1 MCYNNNREGQS
12 PSQRCHYRVCRF
24 GDYLTKNKSQ
34 IHKTK
39 REVTQMEMFICV
51 NGKQIG
57 DAISG
62 CEYIGEAWV
71 KAQELA
77 EMLDVS
83 CALVSA
89 ETGEVIAWWEA

>member
-1 MCYNNNREGQS
+1 MRMLIY
-12 PSQRCHYRVCRF
+12 
-24 GDYLTKNKSQ
+24 
-34 IHKTK
+34 
-39 REVTQMEMFICV
+39 V
-51 NGKQIG
+51 NGHQIG
-57 DAISG
+57 GAISG

-89 ETGEVIAWWEA
+89 ETGEVIAWWEP

>member
-1 MCYNNNREGQS
+1 
-12 PSQRCHYRVCRF
+12 
-24 GDYLTKNKSQ
+24 
-34 IHKTK
+34 
-39 REVTQMEMFICV
+39 MEMMIYV
-51 NGKQIG
+51 DGKQIG
-57 DAISG
+57 EIISG

-89 ETGEVIAWWEA
+89 ETGEVIAWWEP